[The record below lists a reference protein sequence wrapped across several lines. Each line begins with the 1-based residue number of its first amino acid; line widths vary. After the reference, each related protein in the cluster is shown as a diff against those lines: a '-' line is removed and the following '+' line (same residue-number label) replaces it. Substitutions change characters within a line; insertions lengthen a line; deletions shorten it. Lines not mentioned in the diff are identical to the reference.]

1 MLSEVLLRRINKL
14 NLPPGSGS
22 EEATKVLLYSMLRNF
37 EALGY
42 SLSEDVI
49 RVLLE
54 YSEKEL
60 ENLYFELLPL
70 LKKLKGAD
78 VVYKPM

>member
-1 MLSEVLLRRINKL
+1 MLSEVLLRRKNKL

-37 EALGY
+37 ETLGY
-42 SLSEDVI
+42 SLSEDVV

-54 YSEKEL
+54 YSEKTSLGEEIRL
-60 ENLYFELLPL
+60 VSVRSEASDS
-70 LKKLKGAD
+70 K
-78 VVYKPM
+78 